1 MRNWDSISLRM
12 NLAFLTIA
20 LMSAGFVGLILY
32 QKSRDAL
39 KEEVIRGLANTSQ
52 ILRDNLESRIQSAT
66 NLVDTLT
73 QRPEFSNLNFPRIQ
87 ETTEHFVQFAD
98 LFYNLFIYDLE
109 GSVKTAAYLDRR
121 DITPYLQE
129 NFNQVKTDFPG
140 YARQVLADGKPRF
153 TGVFR
158 VTDTHL
164 LVAYIAPIKKEEKT
178 IGLIS
183 CGIHLNDPKLENL
196 MKSFSPAKGGFVL
209 LLEPSG
215 KILSRGGVIDQEL
228 TSLDPNLWKDRNG
241 TSLPL
246 TSTQKSYLFHTKSVG
261 VGGLTL
267 LTAIP
272 DDVLKTTIE
281 ELGQSL
287 AVYTLIAL
295 IISLFLSSWIART
308 FISPISAL
316 VKGLKSVGEGVYTH
330 NIEESASGEMGE
342 AITAYNEMIEKLQK
356 KRVIEKIWMENWDV

>member
-39 KEEVIRGLANTSQ
+39 KEEVMRGLSNTSS
-52 ILRDNLESRIQSAT
+52 ILRDNLESRIQNAA
-66 NLVDTLT
+66 NLVDTLAK
-73 QRPEFSNLNFPRIQ
+73 RPEFSELDFDQ
-87 ETTEHFVQFAD
+87 MQKTTEHFVQFAD
-98 LFYNLFIYDLE
+98 LFYNLFIYAPD
-109 GSVKTAAYLDRR
+109 GSVKTAAYMDRR
-121 DITPYLQE
+121 DITPYLNE
-129 NFNQVKTDFPG
+129 NFNKVTTDFPG
-140 YARQVLADGKPRF
+140 YARQVLSDGKPRF
-153 TGVFR
+153 SGVFR
-158 VTDTHL
+158 VTETHL
-164 LVAYIAPIKKEEKT
+164 LIAYIAPIQSQDKT

-196 MKSFSPAKGGFVL
+196 MKSFSPSKGGFVL

-215 KILSRGGVIDQEL
+215 NILARGGMVDSEVI
-228 TSLDPNLWKDRNG
+228 SLDPALWQNLNG
-241 TSLPL
+241 TSIQFNRN
-246 TSTQKSYLFHTKSVG
+246 QKSYLFHTKPVG
-261 VGGLTL
+261 VSGLTL

-287 AVYTLIAL
+287 ALYTLIAL
-295 IISLFLSSWIART
+295 ILALALSSWIART

-316 VKGLKSVGEGVYTH
+316 VKGLKSVGEGVYTQ
-330 NIEESASGEMGE
+330 NIEENASGEMGE